1 MSILYCPEQ
10 ASMGARSSSAKIWGW
25 AVCTEVLKW
34 FNYPHARAHPGCEVS
49 YHGTEWACIV
59 GLSMIRRGQPNSGES
74 CIMLQI
80 GPTRSLVAKFL
91 QHSVVACS
99 MQISCCRGRT
109 LQMRPRTGVCEPL
122 MPDVVLPKVHQN
134 NCSYVSSADLPSDSL
149 RENSI
154 LHGGR
159 FIHGELWKY
168 KCMAFVRVWAFAR
181 DNTVCPHGHLIVVWG
196 FDWRQCPTSQ
206 EFDYLRLHS

>member
-1 MSILYCPEQ
+1 M
-10 ASMGARSSSAKIWGW
+10 
-25 AVCTEVLKW
+25 LKW

-149 RENSI
+149 CENLAWWAVTQRTLKNHKTVKI
-154 LHGGR
+154 GGWA
-159 FIHGELWKY
+159 L
-168 KCMAFVRVWAFAR
+168 ARVWTLAR
-181 DNTVCPHGHLIVVWG
+181 DNTLYIPMNI
-196 FDWRQCPTSQ
+196 
-206 EFDYLRLHS
+206 